1 MAQDVLCFSHGA
13 IQGAAVSTEKQRF
26 LRGGIRVDKAT
37 LEFFIRDGLAAHAHQ
52 TGIVAGERA
61 EIIVEAVLQ
70 RVWPEVEK
78 LRAQLEEVRQQL
90 CDIRAQKWVV
100 EHEAAQ
106 LRNGLE
112 WIDDHD
118 QTRRPNGG
126 DPEWF
131 AEQAPIR
138 ARKALYGD

>member
-1 MAQDVLCFSHGA
+1 MNDR
-13 IQGAAVSTEKQRF
+13 I
-26 LRGGIRVDKAT
+26 
-37 LEFFIRDGLAAHAHQ
+37 
-52 TGIVAGERA
+52 RA
-61 EIIVEAVLQ
+61 EREYMETCQADTWEQVQALQ
-70 RVWPEVEK
+70 AEVK
-78 LRAQLEEVRQQL
+78 RLRDQLDGIRQQL

-138 ARKALYGD
+138 ARKALYGEQ